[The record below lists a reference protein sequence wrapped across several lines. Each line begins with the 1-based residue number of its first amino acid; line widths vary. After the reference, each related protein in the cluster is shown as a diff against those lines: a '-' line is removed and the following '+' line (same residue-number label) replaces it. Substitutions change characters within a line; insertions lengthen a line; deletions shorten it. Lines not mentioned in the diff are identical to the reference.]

1 MNWIIENKEWLF
13 SGLAISVPLALIGWF
28 ISRSRN
34 KQVQNGGNNS
44 TNIQVGGSLNIGRKD
59 SDE

>member
-34 KQVQNGGNNS
+34 KQVQKGGNNS
-44 TNIQVGGSLNIGRKD
+44 TNIQVGGSLNVGRKD